1 VHRRRATGEPPD
13 LFLQYVPDFL
23 RVGPRGA
30 ADLHDVGNDIQRFRI
45 AGLK

>member
-1 VHRRRATGEPPD
+1 VHRRRALGQPPD
-13 LFLQYVPDFL
+13 LFFQGVPDFPCE
-23 RVGPRGA
+23 GARGA